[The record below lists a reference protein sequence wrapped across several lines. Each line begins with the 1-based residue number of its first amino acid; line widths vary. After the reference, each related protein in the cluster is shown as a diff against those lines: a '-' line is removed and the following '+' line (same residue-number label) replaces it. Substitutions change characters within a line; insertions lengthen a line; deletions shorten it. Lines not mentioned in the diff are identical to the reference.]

1 MMNILFIGKRFN
13 TNRDALTEKFGRIYQ
28 LPLHLSKEQD
38 IKIKL
43 WLIDYHSSKRMKD
56 TDSNLKI
63 ISTPVRTGAV
73 FYQYIKESIKREKY
87 DVVIASGDCY
97 IGLLG
102 YTLAALHKAKFI
114 FDVYDKY
121 DEFSGYIRL
130 LGFNLFSFLLKK
142 ADMRFFA
149 SHALLHGLGQPQSD
163 TILSNG
169 IDANH
174 FRAIDKTEARTKLQL
189 PLAQTFVG
197 YFGSME
203 PDRGVQ
209 DLIDA
214 VKILRQQ
221 GHDIV
226 LLLGG
231 RSDPNLDLDQ
241 SGIHYLG
248 NVLFRQVP
256 YALAAC
262 DVLAI
267 PHRRS
272 AFLDAAAPNK
282 IGEAMMMQ
290 RPIVATRS
298 PNLFANFP
306 KQTASLEP
314 YLARP
319 RSPESLASAI
329 AKQLKDGFLV
339 NKPSYMYWNEITL
352 KVKGKIN
359 KLLISQVEL

>member
-43 WLIDYHSSKRMKD
+43 WLIDYHSSKRIKN
-56 TDSNLKI
+56 TDNNLKI

-73 FYQYIKESIKREKY
+73 FYQYIKESIEREKY
-87 DVVIASGDCY
+87 DLVIASGDCY

-102 YTLAALHKAKFI
+102 YILAISHKAKFI

-121 DEFSGYIRL
+121 DEFSGYIKP
-130 LGFNLFSFLLKK
+130 LGFDLFGFLLKK

-149 SHALLHGLGQPQSD
+149 SHTLLQELGQPQYD

-169 IDANH
+169 IDAKH

-189 PLAQTFVG
+189 SLTQTFVG

-203 PDRGVQ
+203 SDRGVQ

-241 SGIHYLG
+241 LGIHYLG

-282 IGEAMMMQ
+282 IGEAMMMH

-306 KQTASLEP
+306 KQAASLEP

-359 KLLISQVEL
+359 KLLTSQVEL